1 MLHDT
6 SLPLNEKLLKFYPS
20 TLPQPDGTGD
30 KTRPICKSNVK
41 QRSLSKLIF
50 LFRGVYIEV
59 CRLKPRGGH
68 LSMRKVHR
76 HGTCGCVRMQEEP
89 TLLVESA
96 GGRGGDARRPM
107 YPRWK
112 TQTTQQT
119 GYGPAAILAQPRTSF
134 LHFKRTSPLIDYGG
148 RIRLLSP
155 LLTRVLFQPV
165 RYREEIC
172 RSWRDMPNDF

>member
-96 GGRGGDARRPM
+96 GGGGMQGGRCTPDGKRRPLS
-107 YPRWK
+107 R
-112 TQTTQQT
+112 
-119 GYGPAAILAQPRTSF
+119 LAMGQLQSLHSQERTSCI
-134 LHFKRTSPLIDYGG
+134 LNAPRH
-148 RIRLLSP
+148 
-155 LLTRVLFQPV
+155 
-165 RYREEIC
+165 
-172 RSWRDMPNDF
+172 